1 MIRPLDLQT
10 MYMNLYKLGK
20 EQAHNRDNVHNQQ
33 LAEAQKLSQEDE
45 LMRHSVN
52 KAETGAQTT
61 DGNRN
66 KVKADARG
74 NGGKRQLLQGEK
86 PETDNE
92 EEPAEGFK
100 DPRLGK
106 HIDLTG

>member
-10 MYMNLYKLGK
+10 MYMNLDKVGK
-20 EQAHNRDNVHNQQ
+20 EQAQNRDNVHNQQ

-52 KAETGAQTT
+52 KTETGAQTS
-61 DGNRN
+61 DGNPGN
-66 KVKADARG
+66 VKADARG
-74 NGGKRQLLQGEK
+74 KGGRRQLLPGEK
-86 PETDNE
+86 PAPEEREET
-92 EEPAEGFK
+92 PEGFK